1 MSHLRLAIIGGGHL
15 GRIHTR
21 LAAQLPETK
30 IIAVVEPNPQA
41 AAAIAEEF
49 GVDTVGDLSQIDS
62 EIDAAIVA
70 APTQM
75 HFQIADR
82 LLRRN
87 IHLLIE
93 KPITTTAPQA
103 DRLIDVAEQNGL
115 VLQVGHVERFNPAF
129 EHSAS
134 ALPRARYVDAC
145 RMSGYTFRSTDIGVV
160 HDLMIHDIDLI
171 CSLVDSPLV
180 ETRAVGISVFGPHE
194 DIAQAR
200 LEFSDGTVA
209 NLTASRC
216 SFEPTRRISW
226 FSEDGYV
233 AADLASGTVQS
244 VVVSALVNKEIRR
257 DVSDLLPH
265 ENKLVRESLFESVL
279 PVQTTT
285 LAPQNAIQKEQQD
298 FVDSIRTGRLPRVDG
313 RAGRRAVAIAQSI
326 LDSISQHQWQDGDST
341 RVGHQAQRLNLQPFH
356 SSSLMPKVRAA

>member
-1 MSHLRLAIIGGGHL
+1 MSCLRLAIIGGGHL

-21 LAAQLPETK
+21 LAAQLPDTK
-30 IIAVVEPNPQA
+30 LVAVVEPNPEA
-41 AAAIAEEF
+41 AAAIAAEF
-49 GVDTVGDLSQIDS
+49 GCRTVDDFSKIDN

-70 APTQM
+70 APTPT

-87 IHLLIE
+87 IHLLVE

-103 DRLIDVAEQNGL
+103 DRLIDLADQNGL
-115 VLQVGHVERFNPAF
+115 ILQVGHVERFNPAF
-129 EHSAS
+129 EHSA
-134 ALPRARYVDAC
+134 ATLPVARYFDAC

-171 CSLVDSPLV
+171 CSLVDSPLI

-216 SFEPTRRISW
+216 SFESARKISW
-226 FSEDGYV
+226 FSENGYV
-233 AADLASGTVQS
+233 AADLATGIVRSA
-244 VVVSALVNKEIRR
+244 VVSAFINKDLRR
-257 DVSDLLPH
+257 DVADLLPH
-265 ENKLVRESLFESVL
+265 QNKRVRESLFESVL

-285 LAPQNAIQKEQQD
+285 LEPQNAIQKEQQD
-298 FVDSIRTGRLPRVDG
+298 FVDSIRTGRQPRVDG

-326 LDSISQHQWQDGDST
+326 LDSISKHQWQDGQSS

-356 SSSLMPKVRAA
+356 TVPSMPKIRAA